1 MVPSGQIVDIKWL
14 TLSMSSYMMIVLIKG
29 KYPINKGIR
38 VMAKGKK
45 VQEVPDDEIDDLDEV
60 DEVEVEVTETLS
72 AKAVATMFGT
82 DGRNFR
88 KFLRSIKGRV
98 GQGNR
103 WAIDASEID
112 ELRKGFEAFNKPK
125 PAEVKVLLA
134 PADAEVD
141 DFDLLDDEALEVD
154 ELDEIEIG

>member
-1 MVPSGQIVDIKWL
+1 
-14 TLSMSSYMMIVLIKG
+14 
-29 KYPINKGIR
+29 
-38 VMAKGKK
+38 MAKGKK
-45 VQEVPDDEIDDLDEV
+45 VQEVHDDEIDDLDEV
-60 DEVEVEVTETLS
+60 EVEAEVMETLS
-72 AKAVATMFGT
+72 AKAVAAMFGVE
-82 DGRNFR
+82 GREFR

-103 WAIDASEID
+103 WAIDANEVE
-112 ELRKGFEAFNKPK
+112 ELRKGFEAFRKPK

-141 DFDLLDDEALEVD
+141 DFEDLLDDEALEVD